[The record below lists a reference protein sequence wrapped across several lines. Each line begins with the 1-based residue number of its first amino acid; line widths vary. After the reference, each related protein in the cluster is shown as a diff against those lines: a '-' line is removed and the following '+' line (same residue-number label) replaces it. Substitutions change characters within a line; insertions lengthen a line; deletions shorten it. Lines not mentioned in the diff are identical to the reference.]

1 MSEKKD
7 PQFTYRTSGK
17 DKGSADKASATK
29 KSTKKT
35 SSQKTADQLY
45 AEGEVD
51 EDVAVQTVKV
61 TAPAIVQEYYLTRL
75 LKATE
80 KHQEPQGPVFSSSWM
95 VTFTDLVA
103 LMLTFFVLL
112 YSMSV
117 MEEKKWRNLVDSLS
131 TSLKVERFVVEPKPA
146 KSLTMEPVD
155 FIPGEDLDYLH
166 SLLGQKLKDDPKLSS
181 VLLTRLED
189 RLVVSLPGDLLFEP
203 GDITPLAETEAALI
217 RLGRVMG
224 FIDNR
229 IEIAG
234 HADPSL
240 PGNSSAYP
248 SNWELSLARADY
260 VAVLLEKSGYKNTI
274 LSRGYGDSRYGK
286 LSDKLSATQ
295 KDKLARRVDII
306 VHLYAGENG

>member
-7 PQFTYRTSGK
+7 PQFTYRAPGK
-17 DKGSADKASATK
+17 DKGPAKKASARKSTK
-29 KSTKKT
+29 KSTG
-35 SSQKTADQLY
+35 KTADELY
-45 AEGEVD
+45 AESEVD
-51 EDVAVQTVKV
+51 EDVAVRTVKV
-61 TAPAIVQEYYLTRL
+61 AVPAVAQEYYLTRL
-75 LKATE
+75 LRTTE
-80 KHQEPQGPVFSSSWM
+80 KQHDAQGPVFSSSWM

-155 FIPGEDLDYLH
+155 FIPGEDLDYLY
-166 SLLGQKLKDDPKLSS
+166 SLLGQKLKDDPELSS
-181 VLLTRLED
+181 ALLTRLED

-203 GDITPLAETEAALI
+203 GDITPLAKTEAALI

-234 HADPSL
+234 HADPSV

-248 SNWELSLARADY
+248 SNWELSLARSDY

-306 VHLYAGENG
+306 IHLYAGENG